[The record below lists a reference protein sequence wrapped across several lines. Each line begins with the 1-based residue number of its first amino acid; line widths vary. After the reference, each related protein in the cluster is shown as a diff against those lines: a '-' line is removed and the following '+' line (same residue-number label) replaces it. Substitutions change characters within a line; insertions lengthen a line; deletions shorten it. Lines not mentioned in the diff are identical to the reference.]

1 MNVAESRRRGPRCL
15 QPSLHIV
22 LSLLFV
28 ELAFFLCGGVLILL
42 VFRDEVV
49 HVALSFGELHFIHT
63 FPSVPMQ
70 ESLSAK
76 HSREVLRNTFEHF
89 LDSSTVAS
97 EGHGHLQAL
106 RWDVADTRF
115 DVVRNPLHEVT
126 AVLILN
132 I

>member
-42 VFRDEVV
+42 IFRNEVI
-49 HVALSFGELHFIHT
+49 HIALSFGELHFVHT

-76 HSREVLRNTFEHF
+76 HCREVLRNAFEHF

-97 EGHGHLQAL
+97 ERNRHLQAL
-106 RWDVADTRF
+106 GW
-115 DVVRNPLHEVT
+115 
-126 AVLILN
+126 
-132 I
+132 